1 VSGSEGT
8 PPILVV
14 LGVSGSGKST
24 VGALIA
30 RELGVPFV
38 DADSLHPPA
47 NVAKMA
53 AGSPLT
59 DDDRW
64 PWLARVSDVLA
75 EAAAAGDG
83 MVVGCSALKRV
94 YRDAI
99 RVGVPGLRFV
109 HLNGTREVLALRTQG
124 RVGHFMPASLLDSQL
139 ATLEPLHDDE
149 PGIEVDIAPPVAD
162 VVADA
167 IARLRAPAPAGS
179 D

>member
-1 VSGSEGT
+1 MSNSDGS

-30 RELGVPFV
+30 QELGVPFV

-47 NVAKMA
+47 NVEKMA
-53 AGSPLT
+53 AGTPLT
-59 DDDRW
+59 DEDRW
-64 PWLARVSDVLA
+64 PWLAKVGEVLA
-75 EAAAAGDG
+75 QTAATGGG

-99 RVGVPGLRFV
+99 RASVPGLRFV
-109 HLNGTREVLALRTQG
+109 HLRGDQEVLALRTRG
-124 RVGHFMPASLLDSQL
+124 RVGHFMPPSLLDSQL

-167 IARLRAPAPAGS
+167 ITRLRSAATPSA